1 MKKIL
6 SMVLII
12 IISVLMLTGCGSK
25 VDKPNETTTPEVT
38 TAYEIS
44 ENILELA
51 NEVIEITENVIA
63 GKMDAKRAFDILDGY
78 LKLEYY
84 KAVTEHDEM
93 VISDIAIIK
102 SEFSIYNSNEEEMLK
117 SMLELLKYEIS

>member
-63 GKMDAKRAFDILDGY
+63 GKMDAKHAFDGY

-84 KAVTEHDEM
+84 KAVTEHDEK
-93 VISDIAIIK
+93 VISDITIIK

-117 SMLELLKYEIS
+117 SMLELLKYEISQ